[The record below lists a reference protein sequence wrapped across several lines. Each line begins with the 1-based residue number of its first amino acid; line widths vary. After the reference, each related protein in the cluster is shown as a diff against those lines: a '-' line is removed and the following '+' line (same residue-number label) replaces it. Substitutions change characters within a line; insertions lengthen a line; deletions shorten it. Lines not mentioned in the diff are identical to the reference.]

1 LVWPL
6 ANTRAHSLEGRR
18 WPHAAILAGASVIL
32 KRKHTNAVFYED
44 LVAAG
49 VAAMWRAALN
59 FDLEAGYRFW
69 TGVRAPVLGAISDE
83 ARLWRR
89 DGSGESRLDR
99 WLYTHP
105 TASPEQALA
114 SQQRLYRVE
123 ERLARWL
130 SEHPLASPE
139 EVLNER
145 ERINKRLPFHPLQEA
160 AEGIKQFWA
169 WDGNVE
175 IDFNPD
181 ELEPSGSFRSMY
193 SCFNRYT
200 LSPQLEIHERF
211 GLVVDRLSGGLGPDV
226 GEASRPKEPREPL
239 DCTETAFIQFK
250 NGKRQVTRQKAAS
263 YCYGILVTPELR
275 ARALRDLEFAVR
287 RWQSRTRRG
296 PLPAQEYPRWSTKFG
311 LGHPEHENKQIAPAY
326 LTDGNPFKWVVRYRG
341 AEGDILSVLESPSWR
356 CRNPKQ
362 PCEFCE
368 AARGRSRSHN
378 VALQP
383 IPPRRPLGFRRT
395 LMDLRSKN
403 ATTKSRTAKTR
414 LEI

>member
-1 LVWPL
+1 VL
-6 ANTRAHSLEGRR
+6 RAQKGRVKRPVFHS
-18 WPHAAILAGASVIL
+18 
-32 KRKHTNAVFYED
+32 
-44 LVAAG
+44 
-49 VAAMWRAALN
+49 
-59 FDLEAGYRFW
+59 
-69 TGVRAPVLGAISDE
+69 
-83 ARLWRR
+83 
-89 DGSGESRLDR
+89 
-99 WLYTHP
+99 
-105 TASPEQALA
+105 
-114 SQQRLYRVE
+114 
-123 ERLARWL
+123 
-130 SEHPLASPE
+130 
-139 EVLNER
+139 
-145 ERINKRLPFHPLQEA
+145 LQEA

-193 SCFNRYT
+193 SCFNWYT

-311 LGHPEHENKQIAPAY
+311 LGCPEHENKQIVPAY

-341 AEGDILSVLESPSWR
+341 AEATFYRYWNHPHSIVVTRNNRANFVRKLAIDRARIMLRFNQYHPGNLWVLGAPSW
-356 CRNPKQ
+356 
-362 PCEFCE
+362 
-368 AARGRSRSHN
+368 
-378 VALQP
+378 
-383 IPPRRPLGFRRT
+383 T
-395 LMDLRSKN
+395 YDLRTPQQSRELQKRDWKSK
-403 ATTKSRTAKTR
+403 KG
-414 LEI
+414 EIQT